1 MAESFGFSCTFLE
14 EMSFRDQVAV
24 FQSARYVIGPS
35 EAAFTNI
42 VFGTNQLV
50 ALLVSGRVEAHA
62 KYFSNLAQVADAEV
76 VDLQHTA
83 VSSGPKRRNFS
94 IAEDKLRDELSK
106 VFQHGPGF

>member
-1 MAESFGFSCTFLE
+1 MAESFGLSCTFLE

-62 KYFSNLAQVADAEV
+62 KYFSNLAQVAQREGIS
-76 VDLQHTA
+76 LSRKTNSGM
-83 VSSGPKRRNFS
+83 SSRKFSNMDPGSKRKRNTS
-94 IAEDKLRDELSK
+94 
-106 VFQHGPGF
+106 